1 MVTLETA
8 FERALAVVDR
18 SVAAGLRAADGE
30 PAAPHLERLRARLI
44 AERDL
49 AIARGSIDPVW
60 VRSVVRWVAE
70 WAPESDIAL
79 LAALGAIARAK
90 RQTPEL

>member
-1 MVTLETA
+1 MVTLDIA
-8 FERALAVVDR
+8 FQRALEVVDR
-18 SVAAGLRAADGE
+18 AVLSNLIAADGE

-44 AERDL
+44 AERDI
-49 AIARGSIDPVW
+49 AIARGSVDPVW

-70 WAPESDIAL
+70 WAPESDITL

-90 RQTPEL
+90 ASPTS